1 MGIGAIAKQLFGA
14 LDDSDGQHYDE
25 IIDRISKEEKGTL
38 ILTKEQTHIVSSII
52 QNFNW
57 TIDLQYENEKTFNE
71 KINKINE
78 RFNNLNTRVNDNH
91 INDILKN
98 HFIFLGHFVVDLENS
113 INNLITTSL
122 CAKVTKFTQVQL
134 VLSNFYNL

>member
-52 QNFNW
+52 QNFN
-57 TIDLQYENEKTFNE
+57 
-71 KINKINE
+71 
-78 RFNNLNTRVNDNH
+78 
-91 INDILKN
+91 
-98 HFIFLGHFVVDLENS
+98 
-113 INNLITTSL
+113 
-122 CAKVTKFTQVQL
+122 
-134 VLSNFYNL
+134 